1 MGPWTHFFRSRMAA
15 DYLNL
20 EFGQESSDSGGVPF
34 IFVRMFRQW
43 ALKIWK
49 LSFNQLFEIIWRSF
63 LLAQVHGPRWRLVQ
77 RTNWSGSLLRGSCLK
92 NGNNLSKLGDRL
104 FRILPILTDRSV
116 SLVCWKKTSLR
127 PKKVSTLI
135 KDETKS
141 DFFFLVTIIDNLAIP
156 LFPQL
161 LQWVLS
167 FIL

>member
-1 MGPWTHFFRSRMAA
+1 MAA

-116 SLVCWKKTSLR
+116 SLVCWKKNLIEAK
-127 PKKVSTLI
+127 KKVSTLI

-141 DFFFLVTIIDNLAIP
+141 DFFCDHYWQISYSP
-156 LFPQL
+156 FPQL

-167 FIL
+167 LILLNGQS